1 MSLQEFMQSI
11 VDRLHTS
18 GSVKTVFGEPI
29 EVKGRTIIPVAKVAY
44 GFRGRA
50 MGSTESDSV
59 DGGRQGIAGG
69 IAVRP
74 AGVLEVRED
83 RTEFIPFGEK
93 KKLVGVLLLGLLIGA
108 WLAGKS
114 KK

>member
-44 GFRGRA
+44 GFRGRVVR
-50 MGSTESDSV
+50 STKSDSEE
-59 DGGRQGIAGG
+59 GGRQGIAGG

-74 AGVLEVRED
+74 AGVLEIRDD
-83 RTEFIPFGEK
+83 RTEFIPIGER
-93 KKLVGVLLLGLLIGA
+93 KKLVGALLLGLLIGA
-108 WLAGKS
+108 WLVGRS